1 MLSKNTLKFIKSL
14 QQKKFR
20 NEEQS
25 FFVEGA
31 KSVLELLESDFEVT
45 HLLCTERFADANPIL
60 IRRFKGESYLVTEK
74 TLETAGSLQTNDA
87 ALAVARMK
95 ENLPISVE
103 DSEWILALD
112 DVRDPGNLGTI
123 VRIADWYGIKK
134 IVMSPETADLYNP
147 KVLQASMGSFTR
159 IEFFYTDLEPFL
171 ATSHI
176 PVYGAFL
183 DGNSVYTSTFTKGG
197 ILVMGNES
205 KGISARLGKTITH
218 RITIPKFG
226 NAESLN
232 VAVATAV
239 ICDNI
244 RRQITANPLKA

>member
-31 KSVLELLESDFEVT
+31 KSVHELLESDFEVT
-45 HLLCTERFADANPIL
+45 HLLYTDRFLGNHPKAIADY
-60 IRRFKGESYLVTEK
+60 KGEAYQVTEK
-74 TLETAGSLQTNDA
+74 TLEMAGSLQTNDA
-87 ALAVARMK
+87 ALAVAKMK
-95 ENLPISVE
+95 ENAPFSVRQN
-103 DSEWILALD
+103 EWVLALD

-123 VRIADWYGIKK
+123 IRIADWYGINK
-134 IVMSPETADLYNP
+134 ILMSPETAELYNP

-159 IEFFYTDLEPFL
+159 IRFFYTDLEAFL
-171 ATSHI
+171 PQSKL
-176 PVYGAFL
+176 PSFGAFL
-183 DGNSVYTSTFTKGG
+183 DGESVYTSRFPKGG

-205 KGISARLGKTITH
+205 RGISARLEKFIQ
-218 RITIPKFG
+218 RKVTIPRFG

-244 RRQITANPLKA
+244 LRQISTNFQSV

>member
-31 KSVLELLESDFEVT
+31 KSVLELLGSDFEVT
-45 HLLCTERFADANPIL
+45 HLLYTDRFLGNHPKAIADY
-60 IRRFKGESYLVTEK
+60 KGEAYQVTEK
-74 TLETAGSLQTNDA
+74 TLEMAGSLQANDA
-87 ALAVARMK
+87 ALAVAKMK
-95 ENLPISVE
+95 ENAPFSVRQN
-103 DSEWILALD
+103 EWVLALD

-123 VRIADWYGIKK
+123 IRIADWYGINK

-159 IEFFYTDLEPFL
+159 IRFFYTDLEAFISKSAVPAF
-171 ATSHI
+171 
-176 PVYGAFL
+176 GAFL
-183 DGNSVYTSTFTKGG
+183 DGESVYTSRFPKGG

-205 KGISARLGKTITH
+205 KGISAKLEKCIPH
-218 RITIPKFG
+218 KVTIPRFG

-244 RRQITANPLKA
+244 LRQITTNSKKV

>member
-20 NEEQS
+20 IEEQS

-31 KSVLELLESDFEVT
+31 KSVLELLGSDFEVT
-45 HLLCTERFADANPIL
+45 HLLYTDRFLDHHPKAL
-60 IRRFKGESYLVTEK
+60 YGFKGDAYSVTEK
-74 TLETAGSLQTNDA
+74 TLEMAGSLQTNDA

-95 ENLPISVE
+95 ENVPFSLRQN
-103 DSEWILALD
+103 EWVLALD

-123 VRIADWYGIKK
+123 IRIADWYGIKK
-134 IVMSPETADLYNP
+134 VVMSLETADLYNP

-159 IEFFYTDLEPFL
+159 IRFFYTDLEAFL
-171 ATSHI
+171 PQSKL
-176 PVYGAFL
+176 PLFGAFL
-183 DGNSVYTSTFTKGG
+183 DGESVYTSRFPNGG

-205 KGISARLGKTITH
+205 KGISSRLEKCIQH
-218 RITIPKFG
+218 KVTIPRFG

-244 RRQITANPLKA
+244 LRQITTNSKKV